1 MFIGRHGVGKTAMV
15 KESFDRHKLKWQ
27 YFSASTMDPWC
38 DFIGVPRERTENKI
52 STAFEIVRDIAK
64 VEPTAAITYVVENWK
79 LDVNQAKLMVEHA
92 LRPEGQTF
100 LDIVRPQLFAS
111 GDIEALFFDE
121 FNRSPKKVRNAV
133 MELIQFGSIN
143 GHKFPKL
150 RFVWAAINPDD
161 DEQEKYDVEVLD
173 AAHKDRFPVQEYIPY
188 KPNAEWFRKNYGQRL
203 ADSALIWW
211 DELTDEAKRNVS
223 PRRLQYAMDMYKL
236 KGDVRDVLPINCN
249 VNKLLTALKT
259 GPITEKLEELI
270 STRDEA
276 ETSKFLENENNFSSA
291 IKHIIKSE
299 SFLEFFVPLMPN
311 EKISSLMATD
321 EKICNHIINN
331 LDKVPAFHKISKEI
345 MKANLDASLV
355 KKLRRSLTENENLAK
370 AFAKDAIEC
379 PKAPIQI
386 HFNKR
391 KTNWTN
397 DLVLIKSMPIDSVN
411 QRFAVYEKIKNGI
424 PEKITQEESIE
435 TLKIINNIFSN
446 NNIIGTTQERD
457 RWQFASI
464 VADSAFDKIFGIIN
478 HCLHNMH
485 KESKLSI
492 DEIIKN
498 NDNNFNELFKTI
510 NQLGLNFKLSVS

>member
-1 MFIGRHGVGKTAMV
+1 
-15 KESFDRHKLKWQ
+15 
-27 YFSASTMDPWC
+27 
-38 DFIGVPRERTENKI
+38 
-52 STAFEIVRDIAK
+52 
-64 VEPTAAITYVVENWK
+64 
-79 LDVNQAKLMVEHA
+79 
-92 LRPEGQTF
+92 
-100 LDIVRPQLFAS
+100 
-111 GDIEALFFDE
+111 
-121 FNRSPKKVRNAV
+121 
-133 MELIQFGSIN
+133 
-143 GHKFPKL
+143 
-150 RFVWAAINPDD
+150 
-161 DEQEKYDVEVLD
+161 
-173 AAHKDRFPVQEYIPY
+173 
-188 KPNAEWFRKNYGQRL
+188 
-203 ADSALIWW
+203 
-211 DELTDEAKRNVS
+211 
-223 PRRLQYAMDMYKL
+223 
-236 KGDVRDVLPINCN
+236 
-249 VNKLLTALKT
+249 
-259 GPITEKLEELI
+259 
-270 STRDEA
+270 
-276 ETSKFLENENNFSSA
+276 
-291 IKHIIKSE
+291 
-299 SFLEFFVPLMPN
+299 
-311 EKISSLMATD
+311 
-321 EKICNHIINN
+321 
-331 LDKVPAFHKISKEI
+331 

-498 NDNNFNELFKTI
+498 NDNNFNLLFVLLIFFDLFCWLCWLLFGFARALELPELLLLTLIDEFHYCRFYGCPYCVVGGFIDCTARF
-510 NQLGLNFKLSVS
+510 QF